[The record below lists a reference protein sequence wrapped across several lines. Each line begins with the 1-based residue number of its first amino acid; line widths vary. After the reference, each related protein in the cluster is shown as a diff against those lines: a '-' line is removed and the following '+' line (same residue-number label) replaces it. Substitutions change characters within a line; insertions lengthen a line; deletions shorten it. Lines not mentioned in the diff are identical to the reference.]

1 MTPENYKLIY
11 KFMKKSLHQCLWSRH
26 KEKRGI
32 GMMKQ
37 LLILGIVL
45 ILSGFNTA
53 FAQEVK
59 FNFQMKNATLEDLF
73 KKVEK
78 NSEYRF
84 IYPVD
89 DLKDFA
95 KFDVDVKDLTISQ
108 VLDKYLK
115 NFNLEYKFDNKYI
128 IIYKK
133 QKENGTVKNT
143 KTIAVSGKV
152 TDKDG
157 LPLPGA
163 TVLIK
168 GTIKGTTTDVNGN
181 YVIKVPE
188 GTVLGFS
195 FVGFHKQEIPVSSKN
210 PEINVVMKEA
220 ATVLGEVQVVSTGY
234 QTLKKSTVAGSIS
247 SIKAEE
253 LTFDGVKTLE
263 QTLQGKLP
271 GLVII
276 NNSGLVGTRQK
287 TIVRGVSTLIGSQDP
302 VWVVDGV
309 IQSDPLPFKAET
321 FDNLGQIT
329 PDNFDYVRNFVGNAI
344 AWLNPNDIE
353 DITVLKDA
361 SATAIYGVRAGNGV
375 IVINT
380 KKGEE
385 GPLRI
390 SYSANLNIGEKV
402 TYDKL
407 NLMNSKER
415 VAVSKEIWDRG
426 LTATVTNN
434 NIGYAGALNDYLFGN
449 ITYEQFNAQ
458 VKYMETVNTDWFD
471 ILFRNPVSTRHSL
484 SVSGGSASTQYYGS
498 FGYSQTNGTAK
509 GNDNKGISASFG
521 INSKLSKK
529 LNASMRISISEAN
542 TNGFYTS
549 DPYTYA
555 SRTNRAIPGYN
566 EDGSDFYYTKGSGY
580 LFNINNELANSG
592 SSNKTLSVNA
602 NLNINYHINKNLRF
616 NSLVG
621 LSQSVSRGYTYATQ
635 QTEQIAQLRG
645 YDYGTV
651 LPTDEAYKN
660 SRLPVGGI
668 YNGTDNDNVTWN
680 WRNNI
685 TYSRISGKHVL
696 IVMLGQE
703 ARSSKYT
710 GFSSVNYGYLP
721 ERGKAFVTLPLTY
734 TKNNTPN
741 PYFNK
746 ETRIST
752 DRLTNDMGLYSTIN
766 YSYDDRYAFN
776 FSVRSDASNR
786 FGQYTGEKFN
796 PVYAAGV
803 RWNMANEEW
812 IMNNVKW
819 LSMLNLRASFGYQ
832 RNIAANVS
840 PDLIAKMP
848 TGAQS
853 NIYDLMTGEPKLVI
867 SSLPYGDLRWEKNST
882 LNLGLDFGF
891 FNNRFSG
898 TVEYY
903 IKKSRDLISSN
914 PVPLEYGVSSMPING
929 GSLNN
934 SGIEISLNFIPI
946 QSKNYTLSININTSK
961 TFNSLKTDFVAN
973 PTWRLATSGN
983 YFLKD
988 YPMSSLWAFDFT
1000 GIDPTNGYPTFNLD
1014 VAEGK
1019 DPVTDPTSFMKYV
1032 GKLNPDLTAG
1042 LGLNFRYKMFTLS
1055 ASLYLQLG
1063 GHKFLAP
1070 VYVAPNSTRTIS
1082 LPLEY
1087 DNLTKEITERWTPTN
1102 TTASFPGLPDS
1113 RLTQIILPDGT
1124 YTNYYEMY
1132 NYSTARVANAS
1143 TLRVNSINISYSLP
1157 NNIVSRLKC
1166 QGINVGFTAAN
1177 PFAWVSRD
1185 FKGIDAEV
1193 ATGSQP
1199 RTRSYTFNLSVNF

>member
-26 KEKRGI
+26 KEKRRI

-37 LLILGIVL
+37 LLILGVVL
-45 ILSGFNTA
+45 VLSGFNTV

-73 KKVEK
+73 KKVER

-133 QKENGTVKNT
+133 QKKNGTVKDT
-143 KTIAVSGKV
+143 KIIAVSGRV

-157 LPLPGA
+157 LPLPG
-163 TVLIK
+163 TSIFTK
-168 GTIKGTTTDVNGN
+168 GTIKGTTTDANGN
-181 YVIKVPE
+181 YAIKVPE
-188 GTVLGFS
+188 GSVLVFS
-195 FVGFHKQEIPVSSKN
+195 FVGFQKQEIVIPAEDT
-210 PEINVVMKEA
+210 EINVNMKEMA
-220 ATVLGEVQVVSTGY
+220 MELGEVVISTGY

-287 TIVRGVSTLIGSQDP
+287 TIVRGVSTLTGTQEP
-302 VWVVDGV
+302 LWVVDGV
-309 IQSDPLPFKAET
+309 IQSDPLPFKAT
-321 FDNLGQIT
+321 TINNLGQIT

-380 KKGEE
+380 KKGKE
-385 GPLRI
+385 GPMRI
-390 SYSANLNIGEKV
+390 SYSTRLNIGEKV
-402 TYDKL
+402 TYNKL

-426 LTATVTNN
+426 LTSAVTNN
-434 NIGYAGALNDYLFGN
+434 SIGYAGALNDYLFGK
-449 ITYEQFNAQ
+449 ITYDEFNAQ
-458 VKYMETVNTDWFD
+458 VKYMETVNTNWFD
-471 ILFRNPVSTRHSL
+471 ILFRNPVSTSHSL
-484 SVSGGSASTQYYGS
+484 SVSGGSANTRYYGS
-498 FGYSQTNGTAK
+498 FGYNKTNGTAI
-509 GNDNKGISASFG
+509 GNDTKGFNASFG
-521 INSKLSKK
+521 LNTQLSKK
-529 LNASMRISISEAN
+529 LNASVRISVSEAN
-542 TNGFYTS
+542 TNGFYTN

-555 SRTNRAIPGYN
+555 SRINRAIPGYN
-566 EDGSDFYYTKGSGY
+566 EDGSDFFYAKGSGY

-602 NLNINYHINKNLRF
+602 NFNINYQINKDLRF
-616 NSLVG
+616 TSLFG

-635 QTEQIAQLRG
+635 QTEQIAILRG
-645 YDYGTV
+645 YDYGTA

-660 SRLPVGGI
+660 SKIPVGGI
-668 YNGTDNDNVTWN
+668 YSGDDNDNVTWN
-680 WRNNI
+680 FRNSI
-685 TYSRISGKHVL
+685 TYSHIFNGKHAL
-696 IVMLGQE
+696 IVMAGQD
-703 ARSSKYT
+703 ATSSKYT

-721 ERGKAFVTLPLTY
+721 ERGNAFVTLPLTY

-741 PYFNK
+741 PYFNEEIRK
-746 ETRIST
+746 SI
-752 DRLTNDMGLYSTIN
+752 DRLTNNMGLYLTVN
-766 YSYDDRYAFN
+766 YSYDNRYAFN

-796 PVYAAGV
+796 PVYAAGL

-812 IMNNVKW
+812 IINNVKW

-832 RNIAANVS
+832 RNIASNVS

-848 TGAQS
+848 TGAPS
-853 NIYDLMTGEPKLVI
+853 NLNDAMTGEPRLII
-867 SSLPYGDLRWEKNST
+867 SSLPYGDLRWEKTST
-882 LNLGLDFGF
+882 WNFGLDFGF
-891 FNNRFSG
+891 VNNRISG

-903 IKKSRDLISSN
+903 IKKGKDLITSLS
-914 PVPLEYGVSSMPING
+914 VPFEYGVTSMPING
-929 GSLNN
+929 GSLDNR
-934 SGIEISLNFIPI
+934 GIEIGLNFIPV
-946 QSKNYTLSININTSK
+946 QSKNYTLSISFNTSK
-961 TFNSLKTDFVAN
+961 TFNTLKKTGIQN
-973 PTWRLATSGN
+973 NTWLVATSGHL
-983 YFLKD
+983 YKED
-988 YPMSSLWAFDFT
+988 YPVSGFWAFDFT

-1032 GKLNPDLTAG
+1032 GKMNPDLTAS

-1055 ASLYLQLG
+1055 SSLYLQLG

-1070 VYVAPNSTRTIS
+1070 VYVAANSSRTIS

-1087 DNLTKEITERWTPTN
+1087 DNLPKEITERWTPTN

-1113 RLTQIILPDGT
+1113 RLTQIPLPNGV

-1143 TLRVNSINISYSLP
+1143 TLRVNSISISYSLP

-1166 QGINVGFTAAN
+1166 QGINVGFTASN
-1177 PFAWVSRD
+1177 PFAWVSKD
-1185 FKGIDAEV
+1185 FKGVDAEV

-1199 RTRSYTFNLSVNF
+1199 RIRSYALSLSVNL